1 MTSGRYLDSPGY
13 KPKASLRQTVGA
25 SVLGVHL
32 RGDEFTCKLEIGLA
46 IVTKIPC
53 YKNTVVY
60 IGEDNKDRLER
71 NIHKKKLDNDL
82 KSSSE
87 ITGVRPLIW

>member
-1 MTSGRYLDSPGY
+1 MTSRRYLDSPGY
-13 KPKASLRQTVGA
+13 KPKASLRRTVGA

-46 IVTKIPC
+46 IVTKLPC

-60 IGEDNKDRLER
+60 MGEDNKDRLER
-71 NIHKKKLDNDL
+71 NIHKKKLDNHL

-87 ITGVRPLIW
+87 ITVVRPLIW